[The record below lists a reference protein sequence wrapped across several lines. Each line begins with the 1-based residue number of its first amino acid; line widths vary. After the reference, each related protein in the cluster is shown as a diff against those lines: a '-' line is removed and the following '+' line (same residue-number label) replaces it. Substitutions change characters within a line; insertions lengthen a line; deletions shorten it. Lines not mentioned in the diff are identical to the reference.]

1 LQHQKDVSTSREIL
15 PRASLEA
22 SLSLSFDPTALIAEL
37 GFSLTH
43 PDRELFC
50 TAAADA
56 LARLTP
62 LGEGVA
68 YRTLVPVQ
76 RAHWQPPPDLP
87 GCGPK
92 PLGARKLER
101 QAEAQPLATGR
112 DRRRTQ
118 SGAA

>member
-1 LQHQKDVSTSREIL
+1 M
-15 PRASLEA
+15 
-22 SLSLSFDPTALIAEL
+22 SLSFDPVALISEL
-37 GFSLTH
+37 SFPLLP

-87 GCGPK
+87 GRGPM
-92 PLGARKLER
+92 PLSGRKLER
-101 QAEAQPLATGR
+101 LAEAPPLATGR

-118 SGAA
+118 SSAA

>member
-1 LQHQKDVSTSREIL
+1 M
-15 PRASLEA
+15 SLGFDPAALISE
-22 SLSLSFDPTALIAEL
+22 LSFPLL
-37 GFSLTH
+37 P

-56 LARLTP
+56 LQHLSP

-76 RAHWQPPPDLP
+76 RLHWTPPPDLP

-92 PLGARKLER
+92 PLSNKKLER
-101 QAEAQPLATGR
+101 LAEAQPLATGR